1 MLLRGIMPLLSSN
14 QHGAI
19 YKFGVTSADAPAV
32 AGFKCRE
39 AELKY
44 APEVKEEAQDG
55 EGHADS
61 VTVSKPGKRM
71 INGTFTGNVDETWDP
86 NSLTDSF
93 NFLGRFYV
101 IDDISEPRK
110 KGKYWEVTITATSK
124 ANITN

>member
-1 MLLRGIMPLLSSN
+1 MPLVSSN

-19 YKFGVTSADAPAV
+19 YKFGVTSSDAPV
-32 AGFKCRE
+32 IAGFTCRE

-61 VTVSKPGKRM
+61 VTVSKPNKRM
-71 INGTFTGNVDETWDP
+71 ISGTFTGNVSDAWDP
-86 NSLTDSF
+86 LSLNDSF
-93 NFLGRFYV
+93 TFNSRFYV

-110 KGKYWEVTITATSK
+110 KGKYWEVVISGTSK
-124 ANITN
+124 AGIQS